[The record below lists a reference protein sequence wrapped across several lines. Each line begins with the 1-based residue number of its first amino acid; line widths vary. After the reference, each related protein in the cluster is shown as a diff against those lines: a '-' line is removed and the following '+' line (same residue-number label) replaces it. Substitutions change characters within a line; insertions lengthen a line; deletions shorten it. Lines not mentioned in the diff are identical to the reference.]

1 MVEEQR
7 QRGASSPHVWV
18 STSYFAE
25 GFPYSVVH
33 QLAEVLFKES
43 GASLQAIGLT
53 SLFHLPWN
61 LKFLW
66 GPLLDAFSTKRQ
78 WLGSVEIAITGVIVA
93 LAAATQASNVLAISS
108 VLFIALALLA
118 ATHDIAIDGY
128 YLEALDESGQSRF
141 VGYRAAAYR
150 IAMMVVAGPLLWCI
164 SRSGWALGFM
174 LTAAVMAALLGY
186 HALFLPRVETPRQPF
201 VALLRAA
208 LRLRFATG
216 AALLGLIVVAARRL
230 LPELHSHLSPVLQGI
245 STSGWISLGLL
256 AVLLVV
262 LARLPDIRRRL
273 GDSDSFYSA
282 AFVNFL
288 EQAQVGRI
296 LAFVILFRTGESF
309 LLKMRY
315 AFLRDVG
322 MSMEQYALAS
332 GTIGVVASFTATL
345 LGGYLI
351 SRHGLRRWIWPFVLA
366 QNTLNLLYFV
376 LAGIDS
382 PGLGMFTA
390 VIALEAFGAG
400 LGTAVFMVYLMGCC
414 RENYR
419 AAHMAILTAL
429 MSVSF
434 TLAGVASGFL
444 AEALGFA
451 NYFAFTFVATIP
463 AMALIPFI
471 PHLGAGAAAA
481 GSSAAV

>member
-78 WLGSVEIAITGVIVA
+78 WLVSVEIAITGVIVA

-208 LRLRFATG
+208 LRLRFVHRCSPARLDRCRCSPSLARVALALESG
-216 AALLGLIVVAARRL
+216 ASGNFHLGLD
-230 LPELHSHLSPVLQGI
+230 
-245 STSGWISLGLL
+245 L
-256 AVLLVV
+256 A
-262 LARLPDIRRRL
+262 
-273 GDSDSFYSA
+273 G
-282 AFVNFL
+282 
-288 EQAQVGRI
+288 
-296 LAFVILFRTGESF
+296 
-309 LLKMRY
+309 
-315 AFLRDVG
+315 
-322 MSMEQYALAS
+322 AS
-332 GTIGVVASFTATL
+332 GRSARG
-345 LGGYLI
+345 LGQA
-351 SRHGLRRWIWPFVLA
+351 SRHPPQAW
-366 QNTLNLLYFV
+366 
-376 LAGIDS
+376 
-382 PGLGMFTA
+382 
-390 VIALEAFGAG
+390 
-400 LGTAVFMVYLMGCC
+400 
-414 RENYR
+414 
-419 AAHMAILTAL
+419 
-429 MSVSF
+429 
-434 TLAGVASGFL
+434 
-444 AEALGFA
+444 
-451 NYFAFTFVATIP
+451 
-463 AMALIPFI
+463 
-471 PHLGAGAAAA
+471 
-481 GSSAAV
+481 